1 MPRISEFALF
11 AIPEQNTL
19 AVRRQCASPA
29 QFPAFIGGSFKQ
41 LGDHLSEI
49 GELMT
54 DIPYVAYE
62 NEPDGSFIVEA
73 GFTVLRPLPGKGD
86 VKSGTIPEG
95 KAVMCMYLGP
105 YEAMEPVYMD
115 LQAWCD
121 ARGLRQTGRMYEFY
135 YNGPDTPPEQFLTRI
150 LVAVA

>member
-11 AIPEQNTL
+11 ATPKQNTL
-19 AVRRQCASPA
+19 AVRRHCESPA
-29 QFPAFIGGSFKQ
+29 EFPAFIGSSFHQ
-41 LGDHLSEI
+41 LGGYLSEL

-54 DIPYVAYE
+54 DIPYVAYTHE
-62 NEPDGSFIVEA
+62 SDGSFIVEA
-73 GFTVLRPLPGKGD
+73 GFTVPRTLPGKGD
-86 VKSGTIPEG
+86 ITSGTIAEG

-115 LQAWCD
+115 LQDWCD

-135 YNGPDTPPEQFLTRI
+135 YNGPDIPPEQFLTRM
-150 LVAVA
+150 LVSVE